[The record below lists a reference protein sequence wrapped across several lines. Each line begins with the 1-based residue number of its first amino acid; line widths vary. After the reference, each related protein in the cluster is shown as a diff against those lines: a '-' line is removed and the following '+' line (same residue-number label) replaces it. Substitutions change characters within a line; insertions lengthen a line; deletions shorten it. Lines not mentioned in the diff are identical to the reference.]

1 MEDAMKSESKFRD
14 IRSNGPI
21 LSAGIMAMAAS
32 LADEIAEKWPFMA
45 AHLRLDVFGA
55 VGHSYL
61 HEAIGKAATLGLS
74 GIVDGAADAR
84 KIAGIFAL
92 QHRMMAVRLAG
103 RKLVAF
109 HPDRDLKFILTRR
122 GGLADRV
129 RVSVWS
135 TEGALVGQAE
145 RQARYASPSDRIQ
158 RTACA

>member
-103 RKLVAF
+103 RKQG
-109 HPDRDLKFILTRR
+109 RR
-122 GGLADRV
+122 WVLGRCSALIRRTGPKLPCIVFLAG
-129 RVSVWS
+129 S
-135 TEGALVGQAE
+135 TA
-145 RQARYASPSDRIQ
+145 ARPRRA
-158 RTACA
+158 